1 MHFVVDDD
9 EQKQTNPEMVESAI
23 NPKPYFLM
31 AVND

>member
-1 MHFVVDDD
+1 MHFVVDDN
-9 EQKQTNPEMVESAI
+9 EQKQTNPERVECAI